1 MYEPLTKWWKDLLD
15 DSVKDG
21 ALKDTGVKIESV
33 AISKRLTE
41 SPVVVVSSQFGHS
54 AYAEKIMRA
63 QANQNKEYVN
73 AMVGSKTLEVNPHHP
88 VIRDLLEK
96 VNAGKTA
103 DSAKETALVLFQVAM
118 LDSGYDIHDPSA
130 LVGKMY
136 QLMSQSL
143 GVSPNAKV
151 QEIQIDLDDQEEDA
165 ATEDDEVE
173 EVTEEAEEVVEEAE
187 AVVEEP
193 AGEKEE
199 L

>member
-1 MYEPLTKWWKDLLD
+1 
-15 DSVKDG
+15 
-21 ALKDTGVKIESV
+21 
-33 AISKRLTE
+33 
-41 SPVVVVSSQFGHS
+41 
-54 AYAEKIMRA
+54 
-63 QANQNKEYVN
+63 
-73 AMVGSKTLEVNPHHP
+73 
-88 VIRDLLEK
+88 
-96 VNAGKTA
+96 
-103 DSAKETALVLFQVAM
+103 LFQVAM

-151 QEIQIDLDDQEEDA
+151 QEVQIDLDEQEEDA

-193 AGEKEE
+193 AGDKEE